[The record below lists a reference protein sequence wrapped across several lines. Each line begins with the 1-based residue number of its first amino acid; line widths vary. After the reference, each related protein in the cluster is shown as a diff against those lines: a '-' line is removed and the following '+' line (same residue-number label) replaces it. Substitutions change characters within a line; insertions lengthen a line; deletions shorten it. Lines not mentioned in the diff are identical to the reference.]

1 MCVTL
6 CFKLKQLPTDLF
18 QRKNLARYNLH
29 LVGGDGEQFATYLA
43 KYYFYVLFKL
53 FVKWGIKTQYRKNT
67 NFLLLNYMVNF
78 QAFGDFNTQK
88 NSQREYKRTPT
99 QMLSPVVQTCKQI
112 QAIEKST

>member
-78 QAFGDFNTQK
+78 QAFGDCGILIH
-88 NSQREYKRTPT
+88 RRTRKENINAHPRK
-99 QMLSPVVQTCKQI
+99 C
-112 QAIEKST
+112 